1 MPINKVQ
8 FISLATEMNAI
19 LRDEDKYKDL
29 ITAWNNPDKNLRE
42 AAINHFIETYGVSQ
56 SLEQV
61 LNRTKYPRPGPTWM
75 VASKITPDGLMV
87 DISSFEDIYRDP

>member
-8 FISLATEMNAI
+8 LISLATEMNSI
-19 LRDEDKYKDL
+19 LQDEDKYKDL
-29 ITAWNNPDKNLRE
+29 LTAWNNPDENLRE
-42 AAINHFIETYGVSQ
+42 AAIKGFIEQYGVSQ
-56 SLEQV
+56 SLEQI

-87 DISSFEDIYRDP
+87 DISSPEDIFRDP